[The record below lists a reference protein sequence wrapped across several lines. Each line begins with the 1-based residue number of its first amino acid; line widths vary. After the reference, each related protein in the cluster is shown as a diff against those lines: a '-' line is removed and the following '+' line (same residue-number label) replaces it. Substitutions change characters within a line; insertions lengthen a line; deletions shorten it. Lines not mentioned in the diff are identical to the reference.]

1 MVPLLV
7 VALVMGRL
15 EFVEGLGDEVG
26 RVELDLLV
34 CLALSQRNF
43 CCGSFFLG
51 YCRWSRQVELHD
63 SRCRCNGCDSSVVGR
78 RRGRSGRC
86 ICNGKACDY
95 DGCTSRSDIPNKAI
109 DGTVCV
115 RRSCG

>member
-1 MVPLLV
+1 MGAAVCSGKFRRSTEATVPVAARGLVAFEAGMSWMMVLFLLSKVTASMVPLLV

-51 YCRWSRQVELHD
+51 
-63 SRCRCNGCDSSVVGR
+63 
-78 RRGRSGRC
+78 
-86 ICNGKACDY
+86 
-95 DGCTSRSDIPNKAI
+95 
-109 DGTVCV
+109 
-115 RRSCG
+115 

>member
-1 MVPLLV
+1 MMVLFLLSKVTASMVPLLV

-51 YCRWSRQVELHD
+51 
-63 SRCRCNGCDSSVVGR
+63 
-78 RRGRSGRC
+78 
-86 ICNGKACDY
+86 
-95 DGCTSRSDIPNKAI
+95 
-109 DGTVCV
+109 
-115 RRSCG
+115 